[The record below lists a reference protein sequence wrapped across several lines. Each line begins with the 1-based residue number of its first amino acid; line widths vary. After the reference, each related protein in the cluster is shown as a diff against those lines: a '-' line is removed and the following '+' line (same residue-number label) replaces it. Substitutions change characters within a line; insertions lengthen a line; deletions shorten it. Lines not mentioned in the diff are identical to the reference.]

1 MSAVKRFVLNV
12 FTNGELDD
20 VVVGLSEITNY
31 VTREAKYPYPEDTQD
46 ELVDLYDY
54 SNELEEEIDD

>member
-12 FTNGELDD
+12 FTNGELDE
-20 VVVGLSEITNY
+20 VVVGLSDINTYITPMLQN
-31 VTREAKYPYPEDTQD
+31 PPIEDLQD

-54 SNELEEEIDD
+54 SNELEEEVDD